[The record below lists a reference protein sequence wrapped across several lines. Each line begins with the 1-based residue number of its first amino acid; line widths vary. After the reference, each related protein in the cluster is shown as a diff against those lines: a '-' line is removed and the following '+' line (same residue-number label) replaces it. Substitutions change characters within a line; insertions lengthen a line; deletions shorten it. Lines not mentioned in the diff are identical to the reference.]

1 MADVNLLPY
10 AIAWAVLA
18 LVVILLAFRRKNVS
32 SQEDDTLH
40 LGGGAEEHVKQQEDV
55 AKQLAG
61 LDRWGKILTVVLV
74 LTGLAL
80 GIAYG
85 LQIWETTSRQ
95 TF

>member
-18 LVVILLAFRRKNVS
+18 LVVILLAFRRKSVS
-32 SQEDDTLH
+32 AQEDDTLH
-40 LGGGAEEHVKQQEDV
+40 LGGGSEEHVKHQEEI
-55 AKQLAG
+55 AKTLAK
-61 LDRWGKILTVVLV
+61 LDLWGKVLTVVLV

-80 GIAYG
+80 GVVYG
-85 LQIWETTSRQ
+85 LQIWEATSKQ